1 MKERYYTLHILA
13 NDKEKPTV
21 FTLSSAMVKF
31 IIGITAI
38 LLVGIIT
45 AFIFLIPKARNY
57 NQVLAENEELLQDR
71 LKVMQILSDYNQ
83 IRQMD
88 KYIRSVLGTDLNLP
102 PIDSIE
108 LNSLSLPIGINSKLK
123 EETIE
128 ISYLDNIPI
137 YPPVEGYITQG
148 FVDDH
153 IFKEDNHYGID
164 IAAPEDE
171 PIKAAASGVVIFSD
185 WTYYLGYTIILYH
198 GGGYFTIYGHNR
210 RNTVE
215 AHQHVRRG
223 DVIGFVGN
231 TGISEG
237 PHLHFEIWREGS
249 PIDPLEMI
257 YSYRDADISIKRIGE

>member
-1 MKERYYTLHILA
+1 LKERYYTFHILA
-13 NDKEKPTV
+13 SDKEKPTV
-21 FTLSSAMVKF
+21 FTLSSA
-31 IIGITAI
+31 TAKSIVIVTTI

-45 AFIFLIPKARNY
+45 AFVFLIPKARDY
-57 NQVLAENEELLQDR
+57 NRVSVENEELLQDR
-71 LKVMQILSDYNQ
+71 LTVMRILSDYNQ

-102 PIDSIE
+102 PLDSIE
-108 LNSLSLPIGINSKLK
+108 LNSLSLPMGINSNLR
-123 EETIE
+123 EEFIE

-153 IFKEDNHYGID
+153 IFEEDNHYGID
-164 IAAPEDE
+164 IAALGDE
-171 PIKAAASGVVIFSD
+171 PIRAAASGVVIFSN
-185 WTYYLGYTIILYH
+185 WTYYLGYTVILYH
-198 GGGYFTIYGHNR
+198 GEGYLTIYGHNR

-215 AHQHVRRG
+215 AHQYVRRG
-223 DVIGFVGN
+223 DVIGFVGD

-249 PIDPLEMI
+249 PIDPQDMI
-257 YSYRDADISIKRIGE
+257 YSYRGADISIKKIGE